1 MLLSIKNFLLL
12 QLYVEKKFFASES
25 GVGDG
30 EDPSVYGLVLKK
42 RNFFP
47 SFSFQKKLVRLA

>member
-1 MLLSIKNFLLL
+1 M

-47 SFSFQKKLVRLA
+47 SFFFQKKLVRLA